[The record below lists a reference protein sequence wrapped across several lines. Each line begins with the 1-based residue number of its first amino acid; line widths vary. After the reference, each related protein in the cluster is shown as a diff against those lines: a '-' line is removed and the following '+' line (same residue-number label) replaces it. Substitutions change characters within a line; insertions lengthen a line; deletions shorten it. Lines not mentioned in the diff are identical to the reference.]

1 MGGEHRAW
9 SQEQEQKASGQSTNQ
24 TLWEAAQVQ
33 SGGGRGASLSL
44 VTHINV
50 TLSDLHRLQTS
61 ILKKISACHLGGEQF
76 ND

>member
-1 MGGEHRAW
+1 MRTL
-9 SQEQEQKASGQSTNQ
+9 QET
-24 TLWEAAQVQ
+24 AQVQ
-33 SGGGRGASLSL
+33 SGGGRRASLAL

-76 ND
+76 NN